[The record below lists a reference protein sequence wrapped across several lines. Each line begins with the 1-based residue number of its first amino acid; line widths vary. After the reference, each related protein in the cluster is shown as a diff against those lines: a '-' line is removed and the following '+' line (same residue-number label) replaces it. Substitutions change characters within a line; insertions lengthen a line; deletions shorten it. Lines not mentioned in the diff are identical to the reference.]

1 MLAREVLWLGRHQ
14 LRMHEVLRYPSK
26 DRDLDAFG
34 NYRNI
39 YSVTAGGSKWISLE
53 RGINTIAGVLAR
65 ETVRRPAI
73 LIRSSPWKAGTS
85 STPWHDVF
93 DLDHGHVRYFGDHK
107 VSTPGALGTSRG
119 NAALLQEFEFHRG
132 STRAQRLLATPLLLF
147 RAVPAEGV
155 QKGYVEFC
163 GLGVLERAE
172 RIVQWDERAE
182 ASFPNYVYDIAVLDL
197 SAEDETFDWNW
208 INARRDCRLSAE
220 GTLRGAPLSW
230 REWVRHGDGAL
241 DRLRRR
247 VGRNAVRPRQ
257 DQLPASGTP
266 ERAVLDRV
274 YRAFDQRKH
283 AFESLASSVAG
294 RVLGSEGSG
303 SYLPGWLTR
312 PSGDRGVDFVARL
325 DAGSGYSVAKLVV
338 LGQAK
343 CIAPDGPGVSAEQL
357 ARVVARLRRGWIGAY
372 VTTGVFSEP
381 AQQEMVEDEYPVVL
395 VSGLRL
401 SQEVRL
407 MAYESYAGNVDG
419 LLEDVL
425 TNHVVDVT
433 HRRPEEILLL

>member
-1 MLAREVLWLGRHQ
+1 MLRPGQ
-14 LRMHEVLRYPSK
+14 IRMHEVLRYPSK
-26 DRDLDAFG
+26 DRDLEAFG
-34 NYRNI
+34 SYRNI
-39 YSVTAGGSKWISLE
+39 YAVTTGGPKWISLE
-53 RGINTIAGVLAR
+53 RGINTIAGVLAHDA
-65 ETVRRPAI
+65 VRRPAI
-73 LIRSSPWKAGTS
+73 LIRSSPWKAGTT

-107 VSTPGALGTSRG
+107 VTTPGAVGTSRG
-119 NAALLQEFEFHRG
+119 NAALLEEFEFHRG
-132 STRAQRLLATPLLLF
+132 STMARRLLATPLLLF

-172 RIVQWDERAE
+172 RIVQWDDRAE
-182 ASFPNYVYDIAVLDL
+182 MSYPNYVYDIAVLDL
-197 SAEDETFDWNW
+197 SAEDEVFDWRW
-208 INARRDCRLSAE
+208 INTRRNAGLRAE
-220 GTLRGAPLSW
+220 ETLREAPQSW
-230 REWVRHGDGAL
+230 REWVRHGDVAL

-247 VGRNAVRPRQ
+247 VGRNAVRSRQ
-257 DQLPASGTP
+257 EQLPSRGTP

-274 YRAFDQRKH
+274 YCAFDNRKH
-283 AFESLASSVAG
+283 AFETLASTVAG
-294 RVLGSEGSG
+294 RVMGAEGSA

-325 DAGSGYSVAKLVV
+325 DAGSGDSKAKLVV

-343 CIAPDGPGVSAEQL
+343 CIAPDGPAVSAEQL

-381 AQQEMVEDEYPVVL
+381 AQQEMVLDEYPMVL
-395 VSGLRL
+395 VGGLRL

-407 MAYESYAGNVDG
+407 MAYEDYGGNVDG

-425 TNHVVDVT
+425 SNHVADVT